1 MIDINCR
8 KDGCMNFV
16 TCDEDV
22 VAVTCDECCATL
34 GVNNNIV
41 FGGQNGFSKFNSNV
55 WSHGGIWYN
64 STCVVLY
71 VFKK

>member
-22 VAVTCDECCATL
+22 IAVTCSECCVEL
-34 GVNNNIV
+34 GVNNNIA
-41 FGGQNGFSKFNSNV
+41 FGGQYGEFSNSDCMV
-55 WSHGGIWYN
+55 WKHGSDLYSSYSG
-64 STCVVLY
+64 VLY
-71 VFKK
+71 D

>member
-22 VAVTCDECCATL
+22 VAITCDKCCVTL
-34 GVNNNIV
+34 GIENNIA
-41 FGGQNGFSKFNSNV
+41 FGGQYGKLSNSNCMV
-55 WSHGGIWYN
+55 WKHNGGVY
-64 STCVVLY
+64 SSYSDLLY
-71 VFKK
+71 VE